1 LSYQSE
7 NSRENEPKIKF
18 VKDMHYSHE
27 AICLYWID
35 EIHIDE
41 SLKNSPIL
49 NDIIRHEI
57 KHYHII
63 KKIITLHKQG
73 RRQEAFILKIYNNT
87 WDILDSLRIFS
98 KLLSLKLLKNL
109 KKILTIAQVILF
121 ISAILDMILYVT
133 INYHVPSFTISL
145 FSIASILFIAVIK
158 MLMK

>member
-1 LSYQSE
+1 MSYQSE

-35 EIHIDE
+35 EIHVDE

-63 KKIITLHKQG
+63 KKLIALHKEG
-73 RRQEAFILKIYNNT
+73 
-87 WDILDSLRIFS
+87 
-98 KLLSLKLLKNL
+98 KLLKAVALALYNNL
-109 KKILTIAQVILF
+109 WDIWDSIRIELKEMVLKCKK
-121 ISAILDMILYVT
+121 
-133 INYHVPSFTISL
+133 
-145 FSIASILFIAVIK
+145 
-158 MLMK
+158 